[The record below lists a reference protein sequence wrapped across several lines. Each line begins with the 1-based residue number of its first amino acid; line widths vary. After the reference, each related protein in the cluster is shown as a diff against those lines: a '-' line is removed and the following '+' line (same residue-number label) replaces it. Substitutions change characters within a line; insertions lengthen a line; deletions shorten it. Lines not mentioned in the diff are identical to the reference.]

1 MSNMKRNG
9 GTGNAQIKRMGQT
22 QQRNYGQN
30 PNMNGKGAP
39 APSSDVK
46 PNKG

>member
-1 MSNMKRNG
+1 MANMKRNS

-22 QQRNYGQN
+22 ASQNYGKN
-30 PNMNGKGAP
+30 PQMTGKGAP
-39 APSSDVK
+39 APVRDVS

>member
-1 MSNMKRNG
+1 MANTKGNS

-22 QQRNYGQN
+22 ASNNYGQN
-30 PNMNGKGAP
+30 PSMTGKGAP
-39 APSSDVK
+39 APVRDVR

>member
-1 MSNMKRNG
+1 MSNMKRNS

-22 QQRNYGQN
+22 AQKNYGQN
-30 PNMNGKGAP
+30 PQTTGKGAP
-39 APSSDVK
+39 APVRDVH